1 MKYTPLKKIFS
12 NSPTTVTEKD
22 NQSVSDTKETNK
34 YTIKPK
40 NIF

>member
-1 MKYTPLKKIFS
+1 MKKIFS

-22 NQSVSDTKETNK
+22 STSVSDLKEINNAL
-34 YTIKPK
+34 KPK